1 MASILNVDKVRATGS
16 TTDALTVDSSGGVL
30 MPNTDNK
37 IATASL
43 SGTSTSVSVDPSNFN
58 HLLLHIYGSNAA
70 SNYELSLR
78 FNSDS
83 GTNYKYVRSV
93 EDANGAASV
102 DGGQTTSLYL
112 NQTGA
117 SGHATGT
124 TNNYHIVKV
133 FFPNNSSVW
142 KGIEAT
148 NIYDVGSQDVVMF
161 LSAFWRNTA
170 AVSSVQVIGS
180 QSLTAGTID
189 IYGCK

>member
-1 MASILNVDKVRATGS
+1 MTGIIKVDTIQNIGGTTG
-16 TTDALTVDSSGGVL
+16 LTIDSSGGIL

-43 SGTSTSVSVDPSNFN
+43 SGTSTLVSVDPSNFN
-58 HLLLHIYGSNAA
+58 HLLLHIYGSNSA

-93 EDANGAASV
+93 EDANGSPSV

-117 SGHATGT
+117 SGHASGT

-133 FFPNNSSVW
+133 FFPNNTSVW

-148 NIYDVGSQDVVMF
+148 NIYDTGSQDVVMF

-189 IYGCK
+189 VYGCK